1 MRSNSV
7 TSIPLND
14 IEMLSRSASLDSI
27 ATLSKDEEMISRPS
41 SAASIHKSNNE
52 FKMIK
57 PIKLIKPTSGL
68 EVKPKQPLIETD
80 LTIKKNDKILT
91 TAAKAVLKNKEAKTI
106 KSAKKPSDTPL
117 SAAVRSVIEKKQK
130 PKLAPKPINPPT
142 ISLSKSID
150 QKQIKKIVD
159 AKQKKTT
166 TTTTKQQE
174 QIIKKKAAA
183 AKADIKTK
191 QQEQVV
197 KWRAKDEDV
206 EMLVPVVI
214 GKRKK
219 DVGLQSEAKT
229 KKEN

>member
-1 MRSNSV
+1 
-7 TSIPLND
+7 
-14 IEMLSRSASLDSI
+14 MLSRSASLDSI
-27 ATLSKDEEMISRPS
+27 ATLKHEYNDEEMLSRPS
-41 SAASIHKSNNE
+41 SVASIRDSNRDLS
-52 FKMIK
+52 FKQ
-57 PIKLIKPTSGL
+57 PIKLIKPKTTIN
-68 EVKPKQPLIETD
+68 VKPKQPVIETVNS
-80 LTIKKNDKILT
+80 KSNDKPF
-91 TAAKAVLKNKEAKTI
+91 TAAKAVLKNKEVKNV
-106 KSAKKPSDTPL
+106 KSSVKPTDTPL
-117 SAAVRSVIEKKQK
+117 SAAVRSLIEKKQK

-159 AKQKKTT
+159 AKQKKT

-219 DVGLQSEAKT
+219 DVGLQSEAKA